1 MNEWRKEN
9 LEKNLEVILD
19 YRGKTPKKSDKGII
33 TLSAKSV
40 KMNYIDYSNV
50 YYVSQETYNK
60 FMTRGFPKKGDVLLT
75 TEAPLGCV
83 AELPDDSF
91 CLAQR
96 LLTLRGNPKFLI
108 NKYLLYYLQSEYGQ
122 HELLSRATGTTVQ
135 GIKRT
140 EFSKINIIL
149 PPLTI
154 QKKIAKI
161 LSDIDEK
168 IKLNNKINDNLEKQ
182 CIAIFKKI
190 FPKIFYGNFN
200 VGNYLKPKRGKNLL
214 SKNAILGNIP
224 VVAGGLEPA
233 TYHNKSNTLFPV
245 ITISASGANAGFIR
259 LWHTPVWSSDSS
271 YIDYSVSKYIYFW
284 YLFFK
289 LRQKEIYDLQSGSA
303 QPHIYPKHLEEL
315 SIKKLDLDMIKDFDS
330 VVSSFFEKIGKNNIE
345 NKKLTNLKNY
355 LLPKLMNGEI
365 DVKNIEL

>member
-83 AELPDDSF
+83 TELPDDSF

-168 IKLNNKINDNLEKQ
+168 IKLNNKINDNLL
-182 CIAIFKKI
+182 IFC
-190 FPKIFYGNFN
+190 
-200 VGNYLKPKRGKNLL
+200 
-214 SKNAILGNIP
+214 
-224 VVAGGLEPA
+224 
-233 TYHNKSNTLFPV
+233 
-245 ITISASGANAGFIR
+245 
-259 LWHTPVWSSDSS
+259 
-271 YIDYSVSKYIYFW
+271 
-284 YLFFK
+284 
-289 LRQKEIYDLQSGSA
+289 
-303 QPHIYPKHLEEL
+303 
-315 SIKKLDLDMIKDFDS
+315 
-330 VVSSFFEKIGKNNIE
+330 
-345 NKKLTNLKNY
+345 
-355 LLPKLMNGEI
+355 
-365 DVKNIEL
+365 

>member
-168 IKLNNKINDNLEKQ
+168 IKLNNKINDNLQ
-182 CIAIFKKI
+182 
-190 FPKIFYGNFN
+190 
-200 VGNYLKPKRGKNLL
+200 
-214 SKNAILGNIP
+214 
-224 VVAGGLEPA
+224 
-233 TYHNKSNTLFPV
+233 
-245 ITISASGANAGFIR
+245 
-259 LWHTPVWSSDSS
+259 
-271 YIDYSVSKYIYFW
+271 
-284 YLFFK
+284 FFC
-289 LRQKEIYDLQSGSA
+289 
-303 QPHIYPKHLEEL
+303 
-315 SIKKLDLDMIKDFDS
+315 
-330 VVSSFFEKIGKNNIE
+330 
-345 NKKLTNLKNY
+345 
-355 LLPKLMNGEI
+355 
-365 DVKNIEL
+365 